1 MAAFDNSAEGDSS
14 AESVISD
21 DWQEV
26 KNSDFAKVIFSELSH
41 NPIAGTVECKFQI
54 TDNVHEDP
62 CDFVGLYQIGYDNPS
77 EHLAFKYLSDT
88 KCEDDGKLQHCVLK
102 YKELPCLKNGYYQF
116 LYVTRDYEI
125 CGAST
130 PLKIQPD
137 ISVTCLNSSQ
147 SSVHLKEI
155 SSASDD
161 DITEKAENDFLLV
174 NGTMQRKNKK
184 LKKMLKN
191 SEESKVKLR
200 EEFEQIKGENASLK
214 NVLTNSEESKVKLKE
229 EFEQIKEENADLKAK
244 SICLA
249 TCRDALKDKKEE
261 IASQLAAENIKRLN
275 LESNI
280 TKLNICIQSLNKEIS
295 SKSLEHDNLKK
306 KYEDLELKYK
316 NSTAKYE
323 KEIESLMT
331 QVALHRDAIAERN
344 EIIESK
350 SDEIKKYV
358 KANTTLLNDN
368 ENLSMEVEK
377 LKNDFQRISTVHEHY
392 RMQNVQQQ
400 NLIQQKKN
408 QDEEMLVEQLE
419 DQKCMIKALE
429 DSKQLALKEVNGLSE
444 SLKKHVQQLNLSSE
458 ELHSLKRTLKE
469 QISDL
474 EKKDQEIIK
483 LKQSNMDFKI
493 QMFSGEDIISKQD
506 IKIMNLR
513 KEAIYWRTKFNDQL
527 TKSQTKSNSNDIE
540 KCRPC
545 VLKEASQKIK
555 ELHIL
560 IKELIDKTDFYLA
573 TDKNSFFDIKTQLII
588 LQSKMRKP
596 DNYNASERVSRQP
609 SQLCSC
615 QIQTESSESSV
626 QAENSSD
633 ITLDIP
639 SSPFNNIHLVHITEE
654 MVSGISNLDMAD
666 VNVVNALTKKFMG
679 YKPGLKVI
687 NELLSDSSEQNKTE
701 SDMHNNEDSDISFDK
716 SVLAIEKVLAALR
729 EHLNSSGDLFVFEG
743 YNAEF
748 SVLHPK
754 VQIDLLLRIVECHY
768 FEYIVVEGYKEK
780 SKDMKKARNDLKTM
794 ATSYNVWKDIVE
806 SERRQLDA
814 QLSDKEM
821 TISEL
826 VANKAVTAKFM
837 KELRKIN
844 SEYKQREFSL
854 QESVNE
860 LTDRINTAAKIYKA
874 QFLLIEKL
882 NRKLKKLE
890 CYSKYKT
897 PERKKETQE
906 ASSWS
911 FPISSEATP
920 SIKDAAQNISD
931 SDTGEHVLGKAAS
944 LLNKETECQ
953 GTEKSLGARPKLKV
967 FRRTPLFADNV
978 FSGLH
983 TAPIK
988 SDNTINPFTN
998 KPASIPPSTISIETK
1013 NATSTADIRTDP
1025 IRIVPTN
1032 PENISSFLVNT
1043 ETRNQISAAK
1053 SGFENKVIRKK
1064 DILKDPRKF
1073 LPRPPLPQTLTEA
1086 KEKKDAMKK
1095 IPAVKN
1101 VGAIQ
1106 NMDAMQKVLTD
1117 FFLELRKLPGNEE
1130 LENKVKESHMM
1141 LSCSA
1146 CNQNFFLNSEICP
1159 FSLLEHLEKEH
1170 QLRTCFICGQMFDES
1185 VPKKYFYYHLD
1196 NHFGFK

>member
-14 AESVISD
+14 AESVVSD

-137 ISVTCLNSSQ
+137 ISVACLNSSQ

-174 NGTMQRKNKK
+174 NSTVQRKNKK

-214 NVLTNSEESKVKLKE
+214 NELKNSEESKVKLKE
-229 EFEQIKEENADLKAK
+229 EFEQIKEENADFKAK

-280 TKLNICIQSLNKEIS
+280 TKLNICVKSLNEEIS

-377 LKNDFQRISTVHEHY
+377 LKNDFQHISTVHEHY

-429 DSKQLALKEVNGLSE
+429 ESKQLALKEVNGLSE
-444 SLKKHVQQLNLSSE
+444 SLKKHVHQLNLTSE
-458 ELHSLKRTLKE
+458 ELDSLKRTLKE
-469 QISDL
+469 QFSDL
-474 EKKDQEIIK
+474 EKKDQEIMK
-483 LKQSNMDFKI
+483 LHQSNIDYKI
-493 QMFSGEDIISKQD
+493 QMISGEEIINKQD
-506 IKIMNLR
+506 IKVMNLR
-513 KEAIYWRTKFNDQL
+513 KEAIYWRNKFNDQL
-527 TKSQTKSNSNDIE
+527 TKSQTKSNSTDIE

-573 TDKNSFFDIKTQLII
+573 TDKNSFFEIKTQLII
-588 LQSKMRKP
+588 LQSKITKNQIIIMHQKEFQ
-596 DNYNASERVSRQP
+596 DNLVDCALVRLKLLN
-609 SQLCSC
+609 L
-615 QIQTESSESSV
+615 
-626 QAENSSD
+626 
-633 ITLDIP
+633 L
-639 SSPFNNIHLVHITEE
+639 FKLKIHLILHKIFLPHHSKIYTLFT
-654 MVSGISNLDMAD
+654 SQKKWYLYGIPNLDMAD
-666 VNVVNALTKKFMG
+666 VNVVNTLTKRIMA
-679 YKPGLKVI
+679 YKPGLKVT
-687 NELLSDSSEQNKTE
+687 NELLSDSFEQNKTE
-701 SDMHNNEDSDISFDK
+701 SDMHNNEDSNISFDK
-716 SVLAIEKVLAALR
+716 SVLAMEKVFAALR
-729 EHLNSSGDLFVFEG
+729 ELNSSGVFFVFQG
-743 YNAEF
+743 YNADF

-754 VQIDLLLRIVECHY
+754 AQIDLLLRIVECHY
-768 FEYIVVEGYKEK
+768 FEYLVVEGYKEK
-780 SKDMKKARNDLKTM
+780 NEDLKKACKDLKTM
-794 ATSYNVWKDIVE
+794 VTSYKVWKDTVE
-806 SERRQLDA
+806 SERCQLDA

-821 TISEL
+821 TISE
-826 VANKAVTAKFM
+826 V
-837 KELRKIN
+837 N
-844 SEYKQREFSL
+844 S
-854 QESVNE
+854 
-860 LTDRINTAAKIYKA
+860 
-874 QFLLIEKL
+874 
-882 NRKLKKLE
+882 
-890 CYSKYKT
+890 
-897 PERKKETQE
+897 
-906 ASSWS
+906 
-911 FPISSEATP
+911 
-920 SIKDAAQNISD
+920 
-931 SDTGEHVLGKAAS
+931 
-944 LLNKETECQ
+944 
-953 GTEKSLGARPKLKV
+953 
-967 FRRTPLFADNV
+967 
-978 FSGLH
+978 
-983 TAPIK
+983 
-988 SDNTINPFTN
+988 
-998 KPASIPPSTISIETK
+998 
-1013 NATSTADIRTDP
+1013 
-1025 IRIVPTN
+1025 
-1032 PENISSFLVNT
+1032 
-1043 ETRNQISAAK
+1043 
-1053 SGFENKVIRKK
+1053 
-1064 DILKDPRKF
+1064 
-1073 LPRPPLPQTLTEA
+1073 
-1086 KEKKDAMKK
+1086 
-1095 IPAVKN
+1095 
-1101 VGAIQ
+1101 
-1106 NMDAMQKVLTD
+1106 
-1117 FFLELRKLPGNEE
+1117 
-1130 LENKVKESHMM
+1130 
-1141 LSCSA
+1141 
-1146 CNQNFFLNSEICP
+1146 
-1159 FSLLEHLEKEH
+1159 
-1170 QLRTCFICGQMFDES
+1170 
-1185 VPKKYFYYHLD
+1185 
-1196 NHFGFK
+1196 